1 MDGVVLDAV
10 ASDDRAFDDW
20 AAVLPMG
27 VWIGGV
33 CGTVAFDDDVPAVR
47 LLRVRI
53 GGGGG
58 GGTVEVPFDDDD
70 VLAVRL
76 LRICAGGGGSVARAD
91 TPFADAAAG
100 RVTGER
106 IGGGGSVARA
116 DRPFAHAATGRVTGE
131 RIGGGGRVDLSRPI

>member
-1 MDGVVLDAV
+1 MALDGVVLDAV

-33 CGTVAFDDDVPAVR
+33 CGTVAFDDDV
-47 LLRVRI
+47 
-53 GGGGG
+53 
-58 GGTVEVPFDDDD
+58 
-70 VLAVRL
+70 LAVRL
-76 LRICAGGGGSVARAD
+76 LRICAGGGGSVAD

-116 DRPFAHAATGRVTGE
+116 DRPFAHAAAGRVTGE